1 MGLSKDVNLDI
12 GITVKNAY
20 FRIDT
25 ISGYKGGIDYGVN
38 CYNSREDF
46 LNGKSYLQPTK
57 YFNFAPDVT
66 DTAKNFIKQG
76 YLALKK
82 EIDFTEAVDVLEE
95 GQTAS

>member
-1 MGLSKDVNLDI
+1 MGLSKDINLDT

-25 ISGYKGGIDYGVN
+25 ISGYKNGIDYGVN

-46 LNGKSYLQPTK
+46 LNGKSYLQPTE
-57 YFNFAPDVT
+57 YFHFVPNVT
-66 DTAKNFIKQG
+66 DEAKNFIKQG

-82 EIDFTEAVDVLEE
+82 ETNFIDAVDILEE
-95 GQTAS
+95 GQTA

>member
-1 MGLSKDVNLDI
+1 MGLSKNITLDT
-12 GITVKNAY
+12 GITVNNAY

-57 YFNFAPDVT
+57 YYHFTPDVS
-66 DTAKNFIKQG
+66 DAGKNFIKQG
-76 YLALKK
+76 YLNLKQ
-82 EIDFTEAVDVLEE
+82 EMDFRGAIDVLEE
-95 GQTAS
+95 AQTAS